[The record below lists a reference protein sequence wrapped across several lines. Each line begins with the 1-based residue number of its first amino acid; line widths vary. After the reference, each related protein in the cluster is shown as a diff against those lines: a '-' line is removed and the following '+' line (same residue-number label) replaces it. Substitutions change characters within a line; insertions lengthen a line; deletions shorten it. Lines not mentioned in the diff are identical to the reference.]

1 MNECK
6 EMMSTLVI
14 GSRVKAPCIDGFV
27 LTINAVLRLCER
39 LYAEYGFK
47 FILTNRMNQDAL
59 ENHFSII
66 RRRGA
71 FVIIPTPLHSRQR
84 LGKSWSSICWM
95 YPKMLIAKMSLQHFC
110 WVWKTL
116 AIARPSPALQR
127 VHSQCIGV
135 GSINTLWP
143 DKLHWPVRSLFDFIV
158 Q

>member
-6 EMMSTLVI
+6 EMMSTLKVI

-66 RRRGA
+66 RGRGG
-71 FVIIPTPLHSRQR
+71 LS
-84 LGKSWSSICWM
+84 
-95 YPKMLIAKMSLQHFC
+95 
-110 WVWKTL
+110 
-116 AIARPSPALQR
+116 
-127 VHSQCIGV
+127 
-135 GSINTLWP
+135 
-143 DKLHWPVRSLFDFIV
+143 
-158 Q
+158 